1 MAPCWTAC
9 RERWLLGL
17 AERVNGNQR
26 LVNDPSANQMFL
38 DDALEHRGVALSV
51 PCALWIHDRN
61 RTAFANPKAVGLRAQ
76 DAALLRQSELPQAAL
91 QKVPR
96 RKPALLVAALRVRL
110 IAAEKNVAA
119 RDGYPDRFRHAQFTH
134 ETLHYRGHPG
144 RGGSSPSG
152 FIHDVLSVLRV
163 ASHTEFLRIPSQ
175 PEFARR
181 RHVADER
188 RRGDDGG
195 TGKIAFTAETHAIL
209 PVAVERSNCA
219 LPL

>member
-119 RDGYPDRFRHAQFTH
+119 RDGYPDRFRHAQFIH

-163 ASHTEFLRIPSQ
+163 ARVTHRIPQDSIAARARSAA
-175 PEFARR
+175 PCSRRAPTRR
-181 RHVADER
+181 RR
-188 RRGDDGG
+188 RDWQDSLHRRDPCDSARCG
-195 TGKIAFTAETHAIL
+195 
-209 PVAVERSNCA
+209 
-219 LPL
+219 